1 MMTKAD
7 ISACGL
13 RTCAWHTIADG
24 GHGLDMDMLLR
35 GYAPP
40 HPLAHT
46 ASLPAPPGGGED
58 EETGE
63 APRSTGSRGS
73 RLGGIEPPA
82 LWVSRRAPRGPGRE
96 LSGTIVRQIPQLIP
110 SPPGTQEIGASGG
123 VGTPDATAC
132 ATEVSDAPASA
143 PAASEA
149 AASRYSSVFAN
160 LLLKYIT
167 VSPLRYAIR

>member
-1 MMTKAD
+1 M
-7 ISACGL
+7 
-13 RTCAWHTIADG
+13 
-24 GHGLDMDMLLR
+24 
-35 GYAPP
+35 
-40 HPLAHT
+40 
-46 ASLPAPPGGGED
+46 
-58 EETGE
+58 
-63 APRSTGSRGS
+63 
-73 RLGGIEPPA
+73 
-82 LWVSRRAPRGPGRE
+82 
-96 LSGTIVRQIPQLIP
+96 RQIPQLIP

>member
-1 MMTKAD
+1 M
-7 ISACGL
+7 
-13 RTCAWHTIADG
+13 
-24 GHGLDMDMLLR
+24 
-35 GYAPP
+35 
-40 HPLAHT
+40 
-46 ASLPAPPGGGED
+46 
-58 EETGE
+58 
-63 APRSTGSRGS
+63 
-73 RLGGIEPPA
+73 
-82 LWVSRRAPRGPGRE
+82 
-96 LSGTIVRQIPQLIP
+96 RQIPQLIP

-132 ATEVSDAPASA
+132 ATEVSERPRRASA

>member
-1 MMTKAD
+1 
-7 ISACGL
+7 
-13 RTCAWHTIADG
+13 
-24 GHGLDMDMLLR
+24 
-35 GYAPP
+35 
-40 HPLAHT
+40 
-46 ASLPAPPGGGED
+46 
-58 EETGE
+58 
-63 APRSTGSRGS
+63 
-73 RLGGIEPPA
+73 
-82 LWVSRRAPRGPGRE
+82 
-96 LSGTIVRQIPQLIP
+96 VRQIPQLIP

>member
-1 MMTKAD
+1 
-7 ISACGL
+7 
-13 RTCAWHTIADG
+13 
-24 GHGLDMDMLLR
+24 
-35 GYAPP
+35 
-40 HPLAHT
+40 
-46 ASLPAPPGGGED
+46 
-58 EETGE
+58 
-63 APRSTGSRGS
+63 
-73 RLGGIEPPA
+73 
-82 LWVSRRAPRGPGRE
+82 
-96 LSGTIVRQIPQLIP
+96 VRQIPQLIP
-110 SPPGTQEIGASGG
+110 SPPGAQEIGASGG